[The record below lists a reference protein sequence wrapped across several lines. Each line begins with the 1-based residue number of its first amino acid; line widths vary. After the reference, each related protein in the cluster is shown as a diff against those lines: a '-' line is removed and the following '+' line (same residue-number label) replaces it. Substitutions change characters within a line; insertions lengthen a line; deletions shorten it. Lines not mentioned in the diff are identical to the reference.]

1 MVCLEIGCAA
11 ITERSRVKMKV
22 RGPEIA
28 IIVVLVGLVVLLGYA
43 YVVTRP
49 PREPQ
54 VEPPISFEAPPEE
67 PSSVVP
73 AEGAPAVEIS
83 ELTHDFGTIEP
94 DQVVDYTFTV
104 TNTGDAELKIEGLR
118 TSCGCLTLE
127 PSALEIPPEE
137 TAELVAEL
145 NPQHYGGPS
154 PNISAYVYTNDPR
167 HKLTVLTIS
176 AKITPE
182 FVVEPQ
188 TIDFGTVA
196 KGAGSSRTVH
206 LRQTW
211 REPVEITKLETSSE
225 AIAAFYSEVAQ
236 SDESGSGSSKKEYE
250 VEVRLEPDAPG
261 GNLAGYVTLFTNVNR
276 VPMVRIPVRA
286 FVRGGVSVVPEV
298 FLFAAREPGEDLGT
312 IDVYSEAPFGVGEI
326 ESDIEG
332 IEWKSR
338 TTGLRPAHSIGAGL
352 KPGAKPGSRSGS
364 VTIELQRA
372 GLEEIVVP
380 VAGVV
385 LEGKQE

>member
-1 MVCLEIGCAA
+1 
-11 ITERSRVKMKV
+11 MKV

-49 PREPQ
+49 PREPE
-54 VEPPISFEAPPEE
+54 VEPPLPLEALPEE
-67 PSSVVP
+67 PSPAVP

-83 ELTHDFGTIEP
+83 EVKHDFGTIEP

-104 TNTGDAELKIEGLR
+104 TNTGDAKLKIEGLR
-118 TSCGCLTLE
+118 TSCGCLVVE
-127 PSALEIPPEE
+127 PSSLEIAPEA

-145 NPQHYGGPS
+145 NAQHYGGPS
-154 PNISAYVYTNDPR
+154 PNISAYVYTNDPSQ
-167 HKLTVLTIS
+167 KLTVLTVS
-176 AKITPE
+176 AQIMPE

-206 LRQTW
+206 LRQSW

-225 AIAAFYSEVAQ
+225 ALAAFYSEVPQ
-236 SDESGSGSSKKEYE
+236 SDERGADAPKKDYE
-250 VEVRLEPDAPG
+250 VEVRLSPDAPG
-261 GNLAGYVTLFTNVNR
+261 GNLVGYVTLSTNVKR

-298 FLFAAREPGEDLGT
+298 FLFAARDPEEDLGA
-312 IDVYSEAPFGVGEI
+312 IDIYSEAPFGVGEI
-326 ESDIEG
+326 TSDIAG
-332 IEWKSR
+332 IEWKSS
-338 TTGLRPAHSIGAGL
+338 TLGLRPTHSIGAGL
-352 KPGAKPGSRSGS
+352 KPGAKQGSRSGS
-364 VTIELQRA
+364 VTIELQQA
-372 GLEEIVVP
+372 GLEEIVIP

-385 LEGKQE
+385 LEGKRE

>member
-1 MVCLEIGCAA
+1 MVCAEIGCTA
-11 ITERSRVKMKV
+11 ITERSMVKMKV

-28 IIVVLVGLVVLLGYA
+28 IIAVLVGLVVLLGYA

-49 PREPQ
+49 PREP
-54 VEPPISFEAPPEE
+54 VVVPPLPFEAPPEE
-67 PSSVVP
+67 PSPAVP
-73 AEGAPAVEIS
+73 EEGAPAVEIS
-83 ELTHDFGTIEP
+83 ELKHDFGTIEP
-94 DQVVDYTFTV
+94 DEVVDHTFTV

-118 TSCGCLTLE
+118 TSCGCVTLE
-127 PSALEIPPEE
+127 ASALEIPPEE

-167 HKLTVLTIS
+167 QKLTVLTVS
-176 AKITPE
+176 AEITPE
-182 FVVEPQ
+182 FIVEPR

-196 KGAGSSRTVH
+196 KGAGSSRTVR

-211 REPVEITKLETSSE
+211 REPVEITKLETSPE
-225 AIAAFYSEVAQ
+225 AIAAFYSEAPQ
-236 SDESGSGSSKKEYE
+236 SDESGSGVSKKEYE
-250 VEVRLEPDAPG
+250 VEVRLNPDAPG
-261 GNLAGYVTLFTNVNR
+261 GNLAGYVTLFTNVKR

-298 FLFAAREPGEDLGT
+298 FLFAGRDTAADLGT
-312 IDVYSEAPFGVGEI
+312 IDIYGEAPFGVGEI
-326 ESDIEG
+326 QSDIEG
-332 IEWKSR
+332 IEWKAR
-338 TTGLRPAHSIGAGL
+338 TTGRRPAHLIGATL
-352 KPGAKPGSRSGS
+352 KPGAQPGPRSGS
-364 VTIELQRA
+364 VTVKLQQA

-385 LEGKQE
+385 LEERQE